1 MGVTTILG
9 YLAGLLTTAAFVPQV
24 IKTWKSRSAHDLSLG
39 MFSILSVG
47 VFCWLVYGFLLNEGP
62 IILWNLIT
70 LVLVMALLVMKL
82 KFK

>member
-1 MGVTTILG
+1 MTTILG